1 MTNGYVDIING
12 LIFVTFIKKAIMK
25 SLKYLI
31 LIICVTSCAPI
42 YVNYDYEKATNFSEY
57 KTYNFFSNI
66 ESGLNGLDEKRL
78 ISALE
83 TELNAMGLEKSE
95 NASFFIDIK
104 SEEFESSSN
113 NSVGLGVGGGYSGVS
128 VGIPFGKPNINKQ
141 ITVEFV
147 DESKTGLFWQAT
159 SESGFKQNQKPE
171 KREARFKAIVEKML
185 EGFPPEK

>member
-1 MTNGYVDIING
+1 
-12 LIFVTFIKKAIMK
+12 MK
-25 SLKYLI
+25 FLKYLLLVFCI
-31 LIICVTSCAPI
+31 TSCAPI

-83 TELNAMGLEKSE
+83 TKLNAMGLERTE

-113 NSVGLGVGGGYSGVS
+113 STVGLGVGGGYSGVS
-128 VGIPFGKPNINKQ
+128 VGIPFGKTNINKQ
-141 ITVEFV
+141 ITIEFV

-159 SESGFKQNQKPE
+159 SESSFKQNQKPE
-171 KREARFKAIVEKML
+171 KRELRFQAIVEKML
-185 EGFPPEK
+185 EGFPPETNK

>member
-1 MTNGYVDIING
+1 
-12 LIFVTFIKKAIMK
+12 MK
-25 SLKYLI
+25 FLKYL
-31 LIICVTSCAPI
+31 LLVLCVTSCAPI

-83 TELNAMGLEKSE
+83 TKLNAMGLEKTE

-113 NSVGLGVGGGYSGVS
+113 STVGLGVGGGYSGVS
-128 VGIPFGKPNINKQ
+128 VGIPFGKTNINKQ
-141 ITVEFV
+141 ITIEFV

-185 EGFPPEK
+185 EGFPPKANK